1 MLHRTFIYDMKFDV
15 VAVFCTHKPN
25 STNIIESNWYTN
37 SYNSPIL
44 YVLLWTHKIWDT
56 YMSW

>member
-44 YVLLWTHKIWDT
+44 YVLF
-56 YMSW
+56 